1 MAEEPKAPGE
11 AELAA
16 VDGRRQRA
24 QRSRERLLDAVES
37 ALREAADSFKPES
50 IATRAGVSLSTLFR
64 QFGDQEGL
72 WAAMRARVTSRVEP
86 HLLDRSFT
94 GDTSARVRQLVER
107 RAAAFAEL
115 APFRRAALR
124 LPSRSVGDDAA
135 FEHLTAALR
144 AQLHAA
150 LGPEVAAPERAS
162 TAALVEALL
171 SYETWEQLRFA
182 QQLDPERV
190 SELLERGVH
199 ALLAY
204 EAR

>member
-1 MAEEPKAPGE
+1 MPEDQKLAREVEPAT
-11 AELAA
+11 L
-16 VDGRRQRA
+16 DGRRQRA

-37 ALREAADSFKPES
+37 VLRENDSPKPES

-64 QFGDQEGL
+64 QFGDSDGL

-86 HLLDRSFT
+86 YFQDVSFA
-94 GDTSARVRQLVER
+94 GDTTTRVRQLVER
-107 RAAAFAEL
+107 RAAAFTEL

-124 LPSRSVGDDAA
+124 FPNRSSADDDGHAQ
-135 FEHLTAALR
+135 LSAALR

-150 LGPEVAAPERAS
+150 LGPELAAPDRAS

-171 SYETWEQLRFA
+171 SYESWEQLRFA

-190 SELLERGVH
+190 SDLLERGVH
-199 ALLAY
+199 ALLASD
-204 EAR
+204 A